1 MIFFFYLMIE
11 VRKMEVLPFALL
23 LIEANATIK
32 HIKCMRLHIFTLSFS
47 KSLEV
52 LYLKGINNHRRKLM

>member
-1 MIFFFYLMIE
+1 MNGGFSIALATKIGLSMKFFFYLMIE

-32 HIKCMRLHIFTLSFS
+32 L
-47 KSLEV
+47 
-52 LYLKGINNHRRKLM
+52 